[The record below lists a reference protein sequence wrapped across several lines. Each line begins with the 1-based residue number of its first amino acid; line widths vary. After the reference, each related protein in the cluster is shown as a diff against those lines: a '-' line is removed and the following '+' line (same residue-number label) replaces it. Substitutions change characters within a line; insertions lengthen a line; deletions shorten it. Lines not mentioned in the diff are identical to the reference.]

1 MTAYLKSKREKC
13 NESPQR
19 QFSQHGGSIN
29 TYYAHVIVSQ
39 GRGDVHGHWIHPYAG
54 TQYSAINKHLPSL
67 K

>member
-13 NESPQR
+13 NESPQK

-39 GRGDVHGHWIHPYAG
+39 GRGTFIGIGY
-54 TQYSAINKHLPSL
+54 TLMQELNIQQ
-67 K
+67 